1 MRKAM
6 VFLAAL
12 GLLGAGLAQDG
23 ARLYGQYCQGCH
35 QPSGQGVPGAFPPYG
50 PGDLLLEPRG
60 ALVPDLGNGLRPA
73 RSP

>member
-35 QPSGQGVPGAFPPYG
+35 QPSGQEVPGAFPPLRAWR
-50 PGDLLLEPRG
+50 PSSRAPRG
-60 ALVPDLGNGLRPA
+60 ART
-73 RSP
+73 